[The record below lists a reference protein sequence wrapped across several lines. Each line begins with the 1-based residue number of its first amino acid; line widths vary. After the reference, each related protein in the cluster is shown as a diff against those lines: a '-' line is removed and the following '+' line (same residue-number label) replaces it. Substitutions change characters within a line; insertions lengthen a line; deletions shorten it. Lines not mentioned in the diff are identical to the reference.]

1 MFCPS
6 IRLFARRID
15 CMHTLLC
22 KLRTVTGRFMTRAPL
37 HDSYIWVWAMASFG
51 FDPNIVCS
59 PKTFRAL
66 YYGMPG
72 VMTMMGSVW
81 GVSGETV
88 GINAFI
94 CRNHA
99 CQLSAR
105 NSSHNSRPLLPEL
118 LVYVPLFNSAF
129 WPPPL
134 ADRALDL
141 VDQRPRLMLVSDPF
155 THSPLGVVLIDRR
168 PPEVWSLSVHYQT
181 GCWGKNSPDSSP
193 QAASEVVFSLFNS
206 FVICG
211 VRLAGGRLVLYDK
224 LLAAHRRD
232 IVVVI

>member
-1 MFCPS
+1 ME
-6 IRLFARRID
+6 
-15 CMHTLLC
+15 
-22 KLRTVTGRFMTRAPL
+22 
-37 HDSYIWVWAMASFG
+37 SFG

-94 CRNHA
+94 YRNHA
-99 CQLSAR
+99 CKLSAR

-129 WPPPL
+129 
-134 ADRALDL
+134 
-141 VDQRPRLMLVSDPF
+141 
-155 THSPLGVVLIDRR
+155 
-168 PPEVWSLSVHYQT
+168 
-181 GCWGKNSPDSSP
+181 
-193 QAASEVVFSLFNS
+193 
-206 FVICG
+206 
-211 VRLAGGRLVLYDK
+211 
-224 LLAAHRRD
+224 
-232 IVVVI
+232 